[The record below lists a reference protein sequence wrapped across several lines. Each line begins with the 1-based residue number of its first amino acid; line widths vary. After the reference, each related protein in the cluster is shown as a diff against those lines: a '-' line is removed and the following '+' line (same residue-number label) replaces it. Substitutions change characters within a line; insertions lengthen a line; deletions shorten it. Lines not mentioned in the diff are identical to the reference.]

1 MAYRVWRECGQNVEQ
16 TLRRLRKSPDGFP
29 LSKPTLI
36 EWREKYDWI
45 ARAARA
51 EAEEQRAND
60 AVVGAEGK
68 AITALEKIQQNY
80 ETYFETL
87 GTTKVDNQ
95 AMFAYTGVVKS
106 IMEIKMKAGAYKAAV
121 FIEVM
126 KDLIEWLSKN
136 DPDAVGVIERN
147 FDDLA
152 SWAKEKYAG

>member
-16 TLRRLRKSPDGFP
+16 TLRRLRKIPDGFP